1 MPWRLIL
8 FRQEFLRGSYSA
20 NQFPPHLFIIHL
32 YICIDFCEKL
42 HSLQWAKWN
51 KSKTAKLVKNELVL
65 VLEQYNHIVWLLLGN
80 PAELC
85 IVLHCIELDYSLAV
99 SWLPLA
105 VCATNGSREKCTIW
119 VGVTHRN
126 KSMSQVQILGDEGL

>member
-1 MPWRLIL
+1 M
-8 FRQEFLRGSYSA
+8 
-20 NQFPPHLFIIHL
+20 
-32 YICIDFCEKL
+32 
-42 HSLQWAKWN
+42 
-51 KSKTAKLVKNELVL
+51 KNELVL

-105 VCATNGSREKCTIW
+105 VWLQMAQEKNVQFGLELPTETSQCHRYKSWEMKDFSRVFNRHIYLL
-119 VGVTHRN
+119 
-126 KSMSQVQILGDEGL
+126 ILSLECGGRAA